1 MTEVHQFLSTFAGR
15 DAIGMHSLRLR
26 RLLREAGFASDIYA
40 LDTHD
45 DVRNI
50 AFDATTF
57 RDHVPSDRDSWILY
71 HFSIGSPLLDLVR
84 GLDVPLALDYHNITD
99 AKYFWRWEPRAA
111 ARMLEG
117 RRQLADIAPEVR
129 FALADSRFNECEL
142 VELGYTRTAV
152 APILVDFADYDSE
165 PDASLLARRRR
176 DREPG
181 GSDWLA
187 VGRIAPNKCQHDI
200 VLAFA
205 AYRRLH
211 DPHARLTL
219 IGGQSAGQYWRALH
233 RLAADLGI
241 ADAVRFTDV
250 VSHAELLA
258 CYRTADV
265 LLCLSEHEG
274 FNVPVL
280 EAMYFDVPVVAF
292 AAGAVPD
299 TVGDGGLL
307 LTDKE
312 PVVVASAV
320 ERLRSDVSLR
330 TRLVD
335 AGRKRV
341 EHFSIARTGPQLIE
355 SLTTLMK
362 ESP

>member
-15 DAIGMHSLRLR
+15 DAIGMHTIRLR
-26 RLLREAGFASDIYA
+26 TLLRGAGFQSDIYA

-45 DVRNI
+45 DVRH
-50 AFDATTF
+50 DAYEASTF
-57 RDHVPSDRDSWILY
+57 RDRVPAGRDAWILY
-71 HFSIGSPLLDLVR
+71 HFSIGSSLLDLVR
-84 GLDVPLALDYHNITD
+84 ALDVPLALDYHNITD

-117 RRQLADIAPEVR
+117 RRQLADVVPSVR
-129 FALADSRFNECEL
+129 FALADSRFNEQEL
-142 VELGYTRTAV
+142 VDLGCKRTAV
-152 APILVDFADYDSE
+152 APILIDFADYDGT
-165 PDASLLARRRR
+165 PDATLLARRRR
-176 DREPG
+176 ARQAG
-181 GSDWLA
+181 GTDWLA

-205 AYRRLH
+205 AFRRLH
-211 DPHARLTL
+211 DPLARLTL
-219 IGGQSAGQYWRALH
+219 VGGQSAGEYWRALH
-233 RLAADLGI
+233 RLVRDLGI
-241 ADAVRFTDV
+241 ADAVTFTDV

-280 EAMYFDVPVVAF
+280 ESMHFDVPVVAY
-292 AAGAVPD
+292 AAGAVPA

-312 PVVVASAV
+312 PLVVASAV
-320 ERLRSDVSLR
+320 ERLRSDPSLR

-335 AGRKRV
+335 AGRRRV

-362 ESP
+362 ESQ